1 MQKRIE
7 RALPGAVTRVEG
19 ADAHFSALV
28 IAKAFEGKTR
38 IEQHRMIYAL
48 FRDEMAGGEVH
59 ALALKTVTPAEWEK
73 ES

>member
-7 RALPGAVTRVEG
+7 
-19 ADAHFSALV
+19 
-28 IAKAFEGKTR
+28 
-38 IEQHRMIYAL
+38 QHQIIYAL